1 MANNGDLEVS
11 WTGVKELQGKIKLLK
26 ERAEKA
32 TKEAVNEH
40 AINIQAQA
48 KTNITELPAID
59 TGRLRSSI
67 RIENYTTGGY
77 AAKVGTD
84 VNYAQSI
91 EYGQRPHFPPLDPL
105 RAWCRRH
112 GIPDRLVFVIAR
124 KIAKTGQPAK
134 PFLFP
139 AFESERRNFV
149 DRINS
154 AWQDIVGGIVE

>member
-1 MANNGDLEVS
+1 MANNGDLDVS
-11 WTGVKELQGKIKLLK
+11 WTGVKEIQGKIKLLQ

-32 TKEAVNEH
+32 TKNAVNEH
-40 AINIQAQA
+40 ALNIQAAA
-48 KTNITELPAID
+48 KKNITDLPAVD
-59 TGRLRSSI
+59 TGLLRSSI
-67 RIENYTTGGY
+67 KIENYSTGGY

-84 VNYAQSI
+84 VNYAKAI
-91 EYGQRPHFPPLDPL
+91 EYGQRPHFPPLDPI
-105 RAWCRRH
+105 REWCRRH
-112 GIPDRLVFVIAR
+112 GIPESMAFVIAR